1 MLQYVESS
9 VASHLMV
16 VPKNPK
22 MPDPKMPPPPPPPPL
37 RKLPF
42 AIVGYELVI
51 QYREKQNVIPKIN
64 TNKKKLN

>member
-22 MPDPKMPPPPPPPPL
+22 MPDPKIPPPPPPL

-42 AIVGYELVI
+42 AIIMCDVCGYTI
-51 QYREKQNVIPKIN
+51 PRETKCHPK
-64 TNKKKLN
+64 T